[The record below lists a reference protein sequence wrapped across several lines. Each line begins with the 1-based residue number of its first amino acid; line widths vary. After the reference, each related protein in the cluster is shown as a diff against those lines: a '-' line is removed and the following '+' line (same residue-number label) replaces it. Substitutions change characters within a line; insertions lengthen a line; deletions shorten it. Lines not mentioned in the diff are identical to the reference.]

1 MAEALLD
8 LASRP
13 DGLTVTLLSADGAQ
27 TVATALVSRA
37 ELDHGRP
44 DHLGP
49 DGQPLT
55 VARLTPDWVAAQ
67 LPQTAASIGAY
78 LSTLALPGPVAT
90 AWRALRDAAVGDGLT
105 TLLRVHPPEAGA
117 PDLRGLPWELL
128 YDGGLFL
135 FRDQGNPMALR
146 LPISA
151 PLKAAPHWPLRML
164 VLVGPTDADIAWEA
178 EVLAVRRALL
188 RFSLRIDLTIRKA
201 PLSKADTTAAIKDL
215 APHVLHFIGHGRAP
229 LDPQADG
236 ELVLGGDADPVPWQR
251 GEIRAALTAL
261 KAPPRIVVINACEGA
276 GLGGGRGT
284 AAIADA
290 FADLGCAA
298 VIAMRG
304 KIPGLAATC
313 FSAAFYGALAET
325 GIERP
330 DLAYAH
336 ALQAVSAEPTNGG
349 RVWSLPRLY
358 FQRGV
363 ADVFPG
369 LGDSRGFRQCAS
381 AFTDLMQLRP
391 FVDRDE
397 ERAQLYH
404 AEDCWFNQSPQ
415 PRSLLLVK
423 GEPEVGKSWF
433 LKGLVYVASLRGWR
447 TFYWDFEEPPPDQG
461 ANSSDQRHYELE
473 DVLRALREGQPWP
486 GVFFARPPWSGP
498 PGADPFADLDD
509 LLGAAPGTAPRGDED
524 TKSPKAKAFV
534 RGLGA
539 VAKEDPGR
547 PLLIALDHLPR
558 IVPEAWNRYL
568 MRELVLPLARGQLGP
583 EIRLAIAGTSG
594 ELSTYGL
601 ATLQPPP
608 AVVPLAPFP
617 RERYEDLMFQFL
629 LHFLESDDEQEIAE
643 CRDTAKHIAKR
654 MRSPSWKP
662 NRFAELAGLIDL
674 QFEGGKP

>member
-1 MAEALLD
+1 
-8 LASRP
+8 
-13 DGLTVTLLSADGAQ
+13 
-27 TVATALVSRA
+27 
-37 ELDHGRP
+37 
-44 DHLGP
+44 
-49 DGQPLT
+49 
-55 VARLTPDWVAAQ
+55 
-67 LPQTAASIGAY
+67 
-78 LSTLALPGPVAT
+78 
-90 AWRALRDAAVGDGLT
+90 
-105 TLLRVHPPEAGA
+105 
-117 PDLRGLPWELL
+117 
-128 YDGGLFL
+128 
-135 FRDQGNPMALR
+135 MALR
-146 LPISA
+146 LPTGA
-151 PLKAAPHWPLRML
+151 PLKAAPHWPLRVL
-164 VLVGPTDADIAWEA
+164 VLVGTTDDDIAWEE
-178 EVLAVRRALL
+178 EVLAIRRALL

-201 PLSKADTTAAIKDL
+201 PLSKADATAAIRDL
-215 APHVLHFIGHGRAP
+215 RPHVLHFIGHGRAP
-229 LDPQADG
+229 LDPQSDG
-236 ELVLGGDADPVPWQR
+236 ELWLSGDAGTVTWQR
-251 GEIRAALTAL
+251 DEIRAALTAL

-284 AAIADA
+284 AAIADT

-330 DLAYAH
+330 DLAYAS
-336 ALQAVSAEPTNGG
+336 ALQAVSAEPTNGA

-358 FQRGV
+358 FQNGV

-369 LGDSRGFRQCAS
+369 LGDGRGFRQCAA

-404 AEDCWFNQSPQ
+404 TEDSWFNQSPQ
-415 PRSLLLVK
+415 PRSLLLVE

-447 TFYWDFEEPPPDQG
+447 TFCWDFEQPPPDQV
-461 ANSSDQRHYELE
+461 ANSSNQRHYELE
-473 DVLRALREGQPWP
+473 DVLRAVREGQPWP

-498 PGADPFADLDD
+498 PGADPFAELDA
-509 LLGAAPGTAPRGDED
+509 LLNEAPGTAPRGDED

-558 IVPEAWNRYL
+558 IVPEAWTRYL

-583 EIRLAIAGTSG
+583 DIRLAIAGTSA

-608 AVVPLAPFP
+608 AVARLDPLPGECCA
-617 RERYEDLMFQFL
+617 DLILHFL
-629 LHFLESDDEQEIAE
+629 LHFLDGDQEDRIALF
-643 CRDTAKHIAKR
+643 RQLADAQGALNANRSWSPRKLTDTAVAVGLL
-654 MRSPSWKP
+654 PG
-662 NRFAELAGLIDL
+662 AER
-674 QFEGGKP
+674 P